1 MCKSLACFFI
11 TNLKD
16 KDYNNFYQVL
26 LLSGEVSLNPGPLQ
40 ISPAVNTN
48 IWKPLNKKGLQI
60 LHINTNSL
68 LPKIDEFKCIPN
80 KTEAAVIEITE

>member
-60 LHINTNSL
+60 LHINTTVYFQKLMNLNAFPIRLRPL
-68 LPKIDEFKCIPN
+68 LLK
-80 KTEAAVIEITE
+80 